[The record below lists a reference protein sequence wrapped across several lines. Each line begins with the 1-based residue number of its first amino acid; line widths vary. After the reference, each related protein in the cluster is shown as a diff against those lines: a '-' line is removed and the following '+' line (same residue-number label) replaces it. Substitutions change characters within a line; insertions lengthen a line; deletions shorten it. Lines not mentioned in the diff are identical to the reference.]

1 MEDFYQWEGVVPIG
15 EGQGAGPIDSNGKG
29 STREPCGSEEPR
41 DGGNPRTPIE
51 SSEEGF
57 EPVEPWVCG
66 EPLSVLLSGL
76 SFISEVGNVDSPGEG
91 DQSTQGSTPREG
103 HVEDQY
109 DFEDIISLENRLD
122 DFQRWCDE
130 TGVESMSSGLWT
142 EKEWGEEEGESQPCE
157 KRTCRAIRRSGK
169 KIIREHEIE
178 GTPPIQCL
186 PAPPMTHV
194 LVVPHQPEMEE
205 DPEVPLVGGVS

>member
-1 MEDFYQWEGVVPIG
+1 MRAALYGGGEDLDVREREFPSGGTEDPNEGGTVVWNCWVKRTD
-15 EGQGAGPIDSNGKG
+15 IDSVISPPMKEPSQGMGRGIK
-29 STREPCGSEEPR
+29 TRGPCGSEEPR

-57 EPVEPWVCG
+57 ELVEPWVCG

-142 EKEWGEEEGESQPCE
+142 EKELKLEKSEGQPCE

-169 KIIREHEIE
+169 K
-178 GTPPIQCL
+178 
-186 PAPPMTHV
+186 
-194 LVVPHQPEMEE
+194 
-205 DPEVPLVGGVS
+205 S